1 MFKICRGKL
10 RGDPRPQEMY
20 SQRGRQKN
28 KLLIIGDYNAGY
40 GAEERG
46 YLIWATVRRIP
57 ERGGS

>member
-28 KLLIIGDYNAGY
+28 KLLIIVDQNAGY
-40 GAEERG
+40 GAERNG
-46 YLIWATVRRIP
+46 NLIWATMQRIP